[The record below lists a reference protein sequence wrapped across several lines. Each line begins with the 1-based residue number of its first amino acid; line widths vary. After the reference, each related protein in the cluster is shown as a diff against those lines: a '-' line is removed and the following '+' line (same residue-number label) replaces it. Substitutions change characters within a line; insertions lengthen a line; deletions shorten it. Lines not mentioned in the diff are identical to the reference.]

1 VLGQRVNNFEI
12 VRSLG
17 EGGMGTVFEAEHRLI
32 RRKVA
37 VKVLKPE
44 LAVDSELV
52 QRFFNEARATSAIR
66 HPNIVEVIDVG
77 RLAGGVPYLV
87 MELLEGESLAARLE
101 RLGRLEIASAV
112 EFVRQAAS
120 ALVAAHGAGIV
131 HRDLKPENL
140 FLVPDQ
146 RFAERELVKV
156 LDFGIAKLRA
166 DMTTAP
172 VHTMAGAV
180 FGTPPYMSPEQC
192 RGLPDD
198 IDERTDVYALGVILY
213 EALCGRPPFESE
225 AIGELMMLHMT
236 VEPEPPSQ
244 LCRDL
249 SPQLEAVILKALAKH
264 RDDRFSSMAEF
275 REALSA
281 TSAPERASH
290 AVPGELA
297 PVGAFGGATHSAPA
311 GAIPLPSTPSLP
323 AARPLIALEA
333 ASTVLVPVEP
343 SPPDRSP
350 PPNAAARP
358 ASAKYTPAQRWLL
371 AVAIGLPSAV
381 GLFTLLHWPHSRA
394 VFTPQATSVA
404 AMRASPRVL
413 APGAANAPLAAAPAD
428 DSAPIAPVA
437 PVAPVASPQPTAAV
451 KAGFGPPS
459 AKPHVASR
467 DVALHHS
474 DRPSAK
480 PPSPLRSHEAT
491 PANEAPNAVAPATTG
506 DTTVTAP
513 VEPGYLS
520 LDSSPWSEVFLR
532 GTPLGTTPIIHVPLP
547 PGRHLLTLKNSEL
560 GTSTSYLVEIKSGKT
575 VSRLVGWEK

>member
-87 MELLEGESLAARLE
+87 MELLEGESLAERLE
-101 RLGRLEIASAV
+101 RHGRLDIASAV

-244 LCRDL
+244 LCREL
-249 SPQLEAVILKALAKH
+249 SPQLEAVVLKALAKH

-290 AVPGELA
+290 AAQGELA
-297 PVGAFGGATHSAPA
+297 PVGAFGGATHSAPPGPIA
-311 GAIPLPSTPSLP
+311 LPSGPSL
-323 AARPLIALEA
+323 AEARPLFALEA
-333 ASTVLVPVEP
+333 ASTVLMPVEP
-343 SPPDRSP
+343 RPSERLAQ
-350 PPNAAARP
+350 PNAARPPADAR
-358 ASAKYTPAQRWLL
+358 YTPAQRWLL
-371 AVAIGLPSAV
+371 AVAIGLPTLV
-381 GLFTLLHWPHSRA
+381 GLFTLLRWPHSRA

-404 AMRASPRVL
+404 AMRAAPRVL
-413 APGAANAPLAAAPAD
+413 DTSVANAPPAD
-428 DSAPIAPVA
+428 DSAPLAPVA
-437 PVAPVASPQPTAAV
+437 TPQPTAAE
-451 KAGFGPPS
+451 KAGLGPPAARALAGS
-459 AKPHVASR
+459 HVASR
-467 DVALHHS
+467 EAAPRHT

-480 PPSPLRSHEAT
+480 PPSPPRHEAT
-491 PANEAPNAVAPATTG
+491 PPSEVPNAAAPATTV
-506 DTTVTAP
+506 DTPVTAP

-532 GTPLGTTPIIHVPLP
+532 GTPLGTTPIIRVPLP